1 MRAEPAGGLTEA
13 GRGADRG
20 QVASL
25 TLFRFPT
32 LYDKH
37 WALWQMLLLR
47 RALKRLPGVGF
58 LRMVGTGSREGF
70 FPWPDFGCYGL
81 LATWPSLDHARAQV
95 QGSAP
100 YRAYRDHASETVSF
114 YLRPTRSRGAWGG
127 AAPFAPQPSGGGN
140 PLAVLTRASIRPRHM
155 LAFWGRTP
163 AIRAS
168 IPRSEALRF
177 QAGMGEVPW
186 LNQITFTVWTDSAA
200 LRAFAHDPAGP
211 HGAAAEAAR
220 RRGWFAEELFARFD
234 VLACEGVWRGKAVL
248 DDHPAM
254 AAATGNSA

>member
-1 MRAEPAGGLTEA
+1 MRAEPAGGLSEA
-13 GRGADRG
+13 AQGR
-20 QVASL
+20 VASL

-47 RALKRLPGVGF
+47 RALNRLPGVSF
-58 LRMVGTGSREGF
+58 MRMVGTGSREGF
-70 FPWPDFGCYGL
+70 FPWPNFGVYGL
-81 LATWPSLDHARAQV
+81 IAAWPSLEHARAQV
-95 QGSAP
+95 EESRP
-100 YRAYRDHASETVSF
+100 YRAYRAHASETVSF

-127 AAPFAPQPSGGGN
+127 RAPFAVEPAGAEG
-140 PLAVLTRASIRPRHM
+140 PLAVLTRATIRPRHM

-168 IPRSEALRF
+168 IPQSGGLRF

-186 LNQITFTVWTDSAA
+186 LNQITFTVWTDRAA

-211 HGAAAEAAR
+211 HGAAAAAAR
-220 RRGWFAEELFARFD
+220 TRGWFAEELFARFD
-234 VLACEGVWRGKAVL
+234 VLACDGIWQGRAVL
-248 DDHPAM
+248 DDLPAV
-254 AAATGNSA
+254 AA

>member
-1 MRAEPAGGLTEA
+1 MRAEPASRLSESGQ
-13 GRGADRG
+13 G
-20 QVASL
+20 QVVSL

-47 RALKRLPGVGF
+47 GPLKRLPGVSF
-58 LRMVGTGSREGF
+58 MRMVGCGSREGF
-70 FPWPDFGCYGL
+70 FPWPNFGVYGL
-81 LATWPSLDHARAQV
+81 IAAWPSLAHAREQV
-95 QGSAP
+95 EGSGP
-100 YRAYRDHASETVSF
+100 YRAYRAHASEAISF

-127 AAPFAPQPSGGGN
+127 RAPFEAQPGGGEGA
-140 PLAVLTRASIRPRHM
+140 LAVLTRAAIRPRHM
-155 LAFWGRTP
+155 LSFWGRTP

-168 IPRSEALRF
+168 IPRDGGLRF

-186 LNQITFTVWTDSAA
+186 LNQITFTVWTDPAE

-220 RRGWFAEELFARFD
+220 TGGWFAEELFARFD
-234 VLACEGVWRGKAVL
+234 VLACDGHWQGRAVL
-248 DDHPAM
+248 EASPAV
-254 AAATGNSA
+254 AA